1 MPRFAVID
9 LGTNT
14 FHLLIADLDGERT
27 TISEVYRERR
37 FVKLASDGI
46 DTIGPAPF
54 QRGIEALKHY
64 RQVLDQ
70 HAVDGLHAFGTAALR
85 TASNGEVFVRTAE
98 LEAGIPIHLISGD
111 EEARLITQGVLMAL
125 PPLTDRILIMDI
137 GGGSTEF
144 IIADA
149 EGVYWRQSFPI
160 GVAVLFKNFHH
171 SDPITEAELRQ
182 LRSFLNDQLLPL
194 QEKLAEYPTRHLVGA
209 AGTFDVLAELLRDES
224 IPATATSH
232 SLRLDR
238 FPELYFEL
246 QTSTLAERL
255 ARPDIPEP
263 RADMMVVALVLL
275 KHVLDLAGIERVTV
289 SGYAMKE
296 GILVEM

>member
-1 MPRFAVID
+1 MPRLAVID

-14 FHLLIADLDGERT
+14 FHLLIADLNAERK
-27 TISEVYRERR
+27 TIKEVYRERI
-37 FVKLASDGI
+37 FVKLASEGI
-46 DTIGPAPF
+46 ETIGPAPF
-54 QRGIEALKHY
+54 QRGLEALKHY
-64 RQVLDQ
+64 RQVLDE
-70 HAVDGLHAFGTAALR
+70 HNIDGLHAFGTAALR

-98 LEAGIPIHLISGD
+98 LEAGIPINLISGD
-111 EEARLITQGVLMAL
+111 EEARLITQGVLLAL
-125 PPLTDRILIMDI
+125 PPLTERILIMDI

-171 SDPITEAELRQ
+171 SDPISEAEIRQ
-182 LRSFLNDQLLPL
+182 LKSFLNDQLRPL
-194 QEKLAEYPTRHLVGA
+194 REKLTEYPTHHLVGA
-209 AGTFDVLAELLRDES
+209 AGTFDVLAELLRDDS
-224 IPATATSH
+224 LPATATSH
-232 SLRLDR
+232 SLRLDD
-238 FPELYFEL
+238 FPALYYELL
-246 QTSTLAERL
+246 ASTLAERL

-263 RADMMVVALVLL
+263 RADMMVVAMVLL
-275 KHVLDLAGIERVTV
+275 KHVVELAGIERVTV